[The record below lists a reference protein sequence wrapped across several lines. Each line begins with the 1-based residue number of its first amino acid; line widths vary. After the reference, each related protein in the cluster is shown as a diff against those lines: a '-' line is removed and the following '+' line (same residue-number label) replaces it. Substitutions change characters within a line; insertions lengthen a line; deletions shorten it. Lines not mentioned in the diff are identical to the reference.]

1 MINIADVDFENTFEK
16 QTENHVRSFVAPFGN
31 NLKGGF
37 DAEGVVQ
44 IHECAT
50 EVAPDGSLDIVRHCR
65 ATGVT
70 VWPKP
75 DKRDGLAGIGANCAG
90 HHFIEEV
97 IDCLVDRPAGK
108 TSAIPSAKGHTLQMF
123 AYGDRQEGP
132 HSVISF
138 STDNPRQRPAKNG
151 HRTDVT
157 LET

>member
-1 MINIADVDFENTFEK
+1 MIEIVNVDLETAFAKSTEK
-16 QTENHVRSFVAPFGN
+16 LVGDFVAHFGN

-50 EVAPDGSLDIVRHCR
+50 EVTPGGSLDIVRHCR

-75 DKRDGLAGIGANCAG
+75 DKRDGLAGIGAYGAG
-90 HHFIEEV
+90 HHFIEEM
-97 IDCLVDRPAGK
+97 IHGLVDRPAGK
-108 TSAIPSAKGHTLQMF
+108 TSLIPSAKSHTLHMF
-123 AYGDRQEGP
+123 AYGGRQEGP

-138 STDNPRQRPAKNG
+138 STDNPSKRPAKNG
-151 HRTDVT
+151 HGTDVT